1 MILELNK
8 PIGSYMPMALVSSN
22 CSYREVYEATDGEKK
37 VFLTVY
43 DNVNMPKCLQGD
55 SIQEFDIVQS
65 LVNEVFPKYI
75 THGDVTVNGKRVSYM
90 ATEYFKAQPLK
101 DFCGKLPTK
110 DFLEILFHILIALK
124 ELLYKTEGGGHYN
137 ITTETIR
144 VAKNEDGTYQTHI
157 VGLEHA
163 GKACNG
169 STPFDTET
177 LNHCFRAPETMLG
190 RFSNATD
197 VYSLGM
203 VISFMLQGILPYDID
218 ESMSKTEIM
227 KRVKQSQPNIMFSDK
242 YRVIA
247 EKALKK
253 NVSERYKDVGNLGFA
268 LSMIMEVDNPNMF
281 RCFSDENKKR
291 KIGEGIRYGNPCVI
305 NKENKSD
312 RQQEQLS
319 SQDIK
324 LNVTMTTR
332 MGDGFRAVAGMAEL
346 KRQLKRDF
354 VDIVSNR
361 ELAKQFSILPPN
373 LILYGPPGT
382 GKSYI
387 AQRLSEETGL
397 ECCEIKPSDLA
408 SIWIHGSQKLIQQL
422 FTTAIQKAKTNK
434 RGCLVVIDEIDALVP
449 KRTADDHNHRAGEVA
464 EFLTQLNDCVEKNVY
479 VIGTTNRLDS
489 IDAAI
494 IRKGR
499 IDQVIFI
506 GMPDEECRK
515 ELFEIELNKRP
526 HNEEINYAEL
536 VHLTNGFTSSDIS
549 YIVKETARN
558 AFEASLCSA
567 DKQVVKI
574 NQTMLEEVIRK
585 TRPSVSSSEVKQYER
600 MRDDFINNK
609 KNDRPRIGFC

>member
-1 MILELNK
+1 MILELHK
-8 PIGSYMPMALVSSN
+8 PIGQYMPTALVNGN
-22 CSYREVYEATDGEKK
+22 CAYREVYEATDGKNK

-43 DNVNMPKCLQGD
+43 DNANLPKCLQGD
-55 SIQEFDIVQS
+55 TIHEFEIVQN
-65 LVNEVFPKYI
+65 LANEVFPKCI
-75 THGDVTVNGKRVSYM
+75 AHGDVSTNGQRLSYM

-101 DFCGKLPTK
+101 DFCGKMPTK
-110 DFLEILFHILIALK
+110 DFLDILGHVMIALK

-177 LNHCFRAPETMLG
+177 LDHCFRAPETMLG
-190 RFSNATD
+190 RFSNAAD

-203 VISFMLQGILPYDID
+203 VMSFMLQGILPYDID
-218 ESMSKTEIM
+218 NSMSKAEIM
-227 KRVKQSQPNIMFSDK
+227 RRVKSSQPNIMFSDK

-247 EKALKK
+247 EKALNK
-253 NVSERYKDVGNLGFA
+253 NVSERYKDVEKLGLA
-268 LSMIMEVDNPNMF
+268 LSMIMEVDNPKIF
-281 RCFSDENKKR
+281 RCFSEDNKKR
-291 KIGEGIRYGNPCVI
+291 KIGEGIRHGNPCII
-305 NKENKSD
+305 NKEDKSD

-319 SQDIK
+319 SQDVK
-324 LNVTMTTR
+324 LNVTMTTKV
-332 MGDGFRAVAGMAEL
+332 GDGFKAVAGMTDL

-434 RGCLVVIDEIDALVP
+434 RGCLVLINEIDALVP
-449 KRTADDHNHRAGEVA
+449 KRTADDHNHRADEVA

-526 HNEEINYAEL
+526 HEEAINYTEL
-536 VHLTNGFTSSDIS
+536 VRLTHGFTSSDIS

-558 AFEASLCSA
+558 AFEACLSSA

-574 NQTMLEEVIRK
+574 NQTMLEEVIRE

-600 MRDDFINNK
+600 MRDEFIKNK